1 MDIKTKANIQ
11 AKIREKEILQ
21 HFLSLREKG
30 QVPAYITPEDMKDWI
45 ISEGRNI
52 LKERFQMEC
61 ADQRDGLIH
70 LAWEVNMRLKMQDIF
85 TELGLTTSSSTPLS
99 DQDSQR
105 AALSDL
111 QSSAMAEIPSPGI
124 FSQCYFDPHTVVRRA
139 VRDMI
144 QQLARLPVARPHT
157 VSEVVVDT
165 VTRLFRTVVDD
176 GEEPFDRKSSS
187 RLLSGVAVGTTVIV
201 LQDVGAA
208 QELRVQYSHSTRAS
222 MVSMLHRELLERTG
236 SPEVLKA
243 ALKGKRGAL
252 NSTITSVITGVIN
265 NLLTP
270 PVENAHRTLLLASLG
285 PLTTGSCRP
294 P

>member
-11 AKIREKEILQ
+11 AKIRKDYGSLNDCVDYVATVVLCWGRTKFEEHKEILE

-70 LAWEVNMRLKMQDIF
+70 LY
-85 TELGLTTSSSTPLS
+85 
-99 DQDSQR
+99 
-105 AALSDL
+105 
-111 QSSAMAEIPSPGI
+111 
-124 FSQCYFDPHTVVRRA
+124 YFDPHTVVRRA
-139 VRDMI
+139 VRDII
-144 QQLARLPVARPHT
+144 QQLARVPVARPHT
-157 VSEVVVDT
+157 LSEVVVDT
-165 VTRLFRTVVDD
+165 VTRLFRRVVDD
-176 GEEPFDRKSSS
+176 GEEPFNRKSSS

-201 LQDVGAA
+201 LQDVCAEERHAA

-222 MVSMLHRELLERTG
+222 VVSMLHRELLERTG

-243 ALKGKRGAL
+243 ALRGKREVRNQRKGIRHFFSRTWKAL
-252 NSTITSVITGVIN
+252 TFCCCCISVETD
-265 NLLTP
+265 
-270 PVENAHRTLLLASLG
+270 
-285 PLTTGSCRP
+285 
-294 P
+294 